1 MKKRGLLIIVT
12 LLAFILFVACGG
24 QSQEDQ
30 MRAQLEGLDSE
41 SFTEIQNWMDNEL
54 QEFEDVE
61 LSLWSIDDED
71 ELIREGVLEDEE
83 RFIYFRFNV
92 GELEEGGTLLFVEFV
107 FETVDLGELIREEL
121 DQLDT
126 TSFSDITEWIESA
139 TERFDD
145 TLLIHYQSIDKDG
158 DRISSDIIDKEELFV
173 EWKFEIDD
181 SLGFI
186 VNVDIQLVYSR
197 RIIFQLGDTFQL
209 DDLEVTVGTEIV
221 WGQVDNPHSSDHGEE
236 FFKVPVRVE
245 NISNSTNN
253 SFLARKYGPDGRSL
267 DVILIPRVDDDI
279 TFMGGLQPGAY
290 QEGYMYFRFVGDGDY
305 TAEFITRPF
314 EIVLNIPIDAYAMRG
329 AAPGAP
335 AEANIQDLVDTLQ
348 DEIHYIEEDFGGMME
363 LSIELVGD
371 YEIVFIYTI
380 LESVPASEIP
390 EFQEIMEEFLDLFEI
405 SMLFTMF
412 YAKAELGL
420 DVIVLTT
427 VFEDIDGTE
436 LLRRSFEF

>member
-12 LLAFILFVACGG
+12 LLALILFVACGE

-30 MRAQLEGLDSE
+30 IRAQLEGLDSE

-54 QEFEDVE
+54 PEFDNVE
-61 LSLWSIDDED
+61 LSIWSLDDED
-71 ELIREGVLEDEE
+71 ELIREGILEDEE

-92 GELEEGGTLLFVEFV
+92 GEREEGGTLLFMEFV

-121 DQLDT
+121 NQLDT
-126 TSFSDITEWIESA
+126 TSFSVITEWIESA
-139 TERFDD
+139 NERFDD

-158 DRISSDIIDKEELFV
+158 GRISSDIIDKEDLFI
-173 EWKFEIDD
+173 EWQFEIDD
-181 SLGFI
+181 SLGLI
-186 VNVDIQLVYSR
+186 VSVDIQLVYSR
-197 RIIFQLGDTFQL
+197 RITFQLGDTFQL
-209 DDLEVTVGTEIV
+209 DDLEVTFGTEIV
-221 WGQVDNPHSSDHGEE
+221 WGQVDNQHSNEHGVE

-253 SFLARKYGPDGRSL
+253 SFLARQYGPDGRSL
-267 DVILIPRVDDDI
+267 DIILVPRVDDDI

-314 EIVLNIPIDAYAMRG
+314 EMVLNIPIDAYAMRG
-329 AAPGAP
+329 AAPEAP
-335 AEANIQDLVDTLQ
+335 AVASIQDLVDALQ
-348 DEIHYIEEDFGGMME
+348 EEIHYIEEDFGGMME

-380 LESVPASEIP
+380 LEPVPASEIP
-390 EFQEIMEEFLDLFEI
+390 EFQEIMEEYLDLFEI

-412 YAKAELGL
+412 YAKTELGL

-427 VFEDIDGTE
+427 VFEDIDGIE
-436 LLRRSFEF
+436 LFRRSFEF